1 MPRPDLDVL
10 LPDEPATARRFV
22 GMVLAVFALGLTLHA
37 GFNQLVD
44 PFTLYG
50 SPVDLPRQRS
60 QRAVKADLLAQAAPE
75 ALILGS
81 SRVRAL
87 DPAHA
92 SLSLGAPVFH
102 AGVGGGSVDDWLAF
116 SSRSIELGHPLHT
129 LFVGVDVGSFI
140 WPVNRLDHPAFVPAL
155 RRQLPWAGWRWLYT
169 RTSWFSPVLTKAS
182 SRLLLSGGP
191 GRALEADWRADGY
204 NPKLRPA
211 GHDFVIQQ
219 LLADFSGED
228 RPRPSHLRDWRTLL
242 DRTQEAGVRV
252 VLFSVPESP
261 EARQVL
267 EAHTPYARIEA
278 DAAALVDE
286 ATAREH
292 VIHCQIEPLAPQD
305 YVDPVHCSEAAGR
318 RIIDQLVK
326 CAGGVNPKNPRSRGV
341 YPLGAPDAGGVNP
354 PATGEKMDGER

>member
-1 MPRPDLDVL
+1 MPRPDLDAL
-10 LPDEPATARRFV
+10 LPAEPATAHRFV
-22 GMVLAVFALGLTLHA
+22 AMVLAVFTLGLVLHA

-44 PFTLYG
+44 PFSLYG
-50 SPVDLPRQRS
+50 SPVELPRQRS
-60 QRAVKADLLAQAAPE
+60 QRAVKADLLARAAPE

-87 DPAHA
+87 APAHA
-92 SLSLGAPVFH
+92 ARALGAPVFH
-102 AGVGGGSVDDWLAF
+102 AGVGGGSVDDWLALT
-116 SSRSIELGHPLHT
+116 SRSLELGHALRT
-129 LFVGVDVGSFI
+129 VFVGVDAGSFT
-140 WPVNRLDHPAFVPAL
+140 WPVNRLDHPAFVPEL
-155 RRQLPWAGWRWLYT
+155 RAQLPRASWRWLYT
-169 RTSWFSPVLTKAS
+169 RTSWFSPALTKAS
-182 SRLLLSGGP
+182 SRLLFSGGP

-211 GHDFVIQQ
+211 EHDFVIQQ

-242 DRTQEAGVRV
+242 DRTQQAGVRV
-252 VLFSVPESP
+252 VLFSVPEAP

-278 DAAALVDE
+278 DTASIVAE

-292 VIHCQIEPLAPQD
+292 VIHCEIEPLGPQD

-318 RIIDQLVK
+318 RIIDQLVR
-326 CAGGVNPKNPRSRGV
+326 CAGW
-341 YPLGAPDAGGVNP
+341 VNP
-354 PATGEKMDGER
+354 PATGEKTDGER